1 MQKRSLQE
9 DGIRSD
15 DYGNLGQIIS
25 LIRILTIVEISQ
37 NQVNKN
43 HGSKISLQTWV
54 WMIIIIFLPPNE
66 CVGIWLPFLPS
77 FDFGPRCSV

>member
-1 MQKRSLQE
+1 MMQKRSLQE

-15 DYGNLGQIIS
+15 NYGNLGQIIS

-43 HGSKISLQTWV
+43 HGSKISLQT
-54 WMIIIIFLPPNE
+54 
-66 CVGIWLPFLPS
+66 
-77 FDFGPRCSV
+77 